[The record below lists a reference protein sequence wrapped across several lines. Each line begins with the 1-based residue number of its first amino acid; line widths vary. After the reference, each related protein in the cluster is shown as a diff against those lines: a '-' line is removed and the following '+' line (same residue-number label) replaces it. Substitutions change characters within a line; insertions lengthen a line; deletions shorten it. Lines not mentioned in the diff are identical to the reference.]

1 MLYFLSTQKVNEI
14 IFVMETS
21 LLMDFV
27 IFNDKIIPRFI

>member
-14 IFVMETS
+14 ILVMGTS
-21 LLMDFV
+21 LLMVFV